1 MLYQIFRNWEIEGII
16 HFAILIYMLHC
27 IFPQKK
33 APWTTASYYVVTMSV
48 FLTLKYIPYIL
59 PFWDYNRP
67 YWYFYIVSLP
77 LALLFSHICLEGNFL
92 SKTVYISFF
101 TAFIQLAKMA
111 CSPIYR
117 NEKIIPAT
125 EYQIID
131 IIFFIILVGLLILLA
146 STFINYP
153 LIIDK
158 NNIHPRYYAVLYLPI
173 SLSVYYLLGV
183 MNISFW
189 DEYKDAILAFLII
202 PILPIFYDLFSTFM
216 IGNYEQRRLDKAL
229 TETKAQVFRYRYSL
243 ELEERI
249 KKERH
254 ELKNNYLYIQ
264 TLLNEQNYDKLQ
276 DYLDETIGAKIQS
289 ISAISTGNSM
299 IDYILNRKISEAQ
312 KHGIK
317 VYSEILLPSELP
329 INDDE
334 FCTIFLNLYNNALEA
349 CENVDHPDIHIVIKC
364 IKGYLSCEISNKI
377 AENVLASN
385 PNLETTK
392 MDKLNHG
399 LGLKIVQ
406 ETLNSNDGI
415 LGTSIEASYFKAKF
429 MIPMK

>member
-1 MLYQIFRNWEIEGII
+1 MIFISNKEELVFQTFEVQPFRFIRKSELKELCPSLVDSIINELKRRSPQTFTIIENNGGDVLSFDARNIIYIEAQRKECKIVTTSGEATVKMKLMDLEEQLTSF

-33 APWTTASYYVVTMSV
+33 APWTTASYFVVTMGV
-48 FLTLKYIPYIL
+48 FLILKYIPYVL
-59 PFWDYNRP
+59 PFWDYDRP
-67 YWYFYIVSLP
+67 YWYFYVISLP

-117 NEKIIPAT
+117 NESIIPAA

-146 STFINYP
+146 STFINWP
-153 LIIDK
+153 LLIDK
-158 NNIHPRYYAVLYLPI
+158 TNNHPRYYAVLYLPI

-216 IGNYEQRRLDKAL
+216 ISNDEQRRLDKAL

-264 TLLNEQNYDKLQ
+264 TLLNEQKYDKLQ
-276 DYLDETIGAKIQS
+276 AYLDETIGEKIKS

-299 IDYILNRKISEAQ
+299 IDYILNRKIS
-312 KHGIK
+312 
-317 VYSEILLPSELP
+317 
-329 INDDE
+329 
-334 FCTIFLNLYNNALEA
+334 
-349 CENVDHPDIHIVIKC
+349 
-364 IKGYLSCEISNKI
+364 
-377 AENVLASN
+377 
-385 PNLETTK
+385 
-392 MDKLNHG
+392 
-399 LGLKIVQ
+399 
-406 ETLNSNDGI
+406 
-415 LGTSIEASYFKAKF
+415 KA
-429 MIPMK
+429 I